1 MLMNMKKMVSC
12 EEQIFN
18 TKLRPFDFN
27 DPPESPETIS
37 NTMIEHLEY
46 YKGVGLSANQIGL
59 SHRVFVIRT
68 EPRMVCFN
76 PTITW
81 YSEKTELIEEGCL
94 TFPYLYVKIR
104 RPSEIRAKYQDQ
116 TGAFQTT
123 VLDGLVSR
131 CYQHELDHLDGIN
144 YLSRA
149 NQYHL
154 NNAKRKMKIMSRKMK
169 KYEQLKPLQGNE
181 YGN

>member
-1 MLMNMKKMVSC
+1 MKKMVSS
-12 EEQIFN
+12 EDPILK
-18 TKLRPFDFN
+18 TKLNLFDFDN
-27 DPPESPETIS
+27 PPEDPETIAKA
-37 NTMIEHLEY
+37 MIDHLEY

-59 SHRVFVIRT
+59 PYRVFLIRT

-81 YSEKTELIEEGCL
+81 YSDETELIEEGCL

-104 RPSEIRAKYQDQ
+104 RPSEIRAKFQDQ
-116 TGAFQTT
+116 TGSFQTM
-123 VLDGLVSR
+123 VLEGLVSR
-131 CYQHELDHLDGIN
+131 CYQHELDHLNGVD
-144 YLSRA
+144 YLSHA

-154 NNAKRKMKIMSRKMK
+154 NNAKRKMKIMGRKMK
-169 KYEQLKPLQGNE
+169 KHEQLKSLRGYD